1 MNVLFCCGG
10 GSDFGLKVIVFV
22 FQLKL
27 NCCSVGQ
34 LIERVVRRGEERR
47 EEKREVMLIKFR
59 IL

>member
-1 MNVLFCCGG
+1 MNVLFCYGGG

-34 LIERVVRRGEERR
+34 LIERVVRSGEERR
-47 EEKREVMLIKFR
+47 EKRGYVNQV
-59 IL
+59 

>member
-1 MNVLFCCGG
+1 MNVLFCCGGG

-34 LIERVVRRGEERR
+34 LIERVERTEERGY
-47 EEKREVMLIKFR
+47 VNQV
-59 IL
+59 